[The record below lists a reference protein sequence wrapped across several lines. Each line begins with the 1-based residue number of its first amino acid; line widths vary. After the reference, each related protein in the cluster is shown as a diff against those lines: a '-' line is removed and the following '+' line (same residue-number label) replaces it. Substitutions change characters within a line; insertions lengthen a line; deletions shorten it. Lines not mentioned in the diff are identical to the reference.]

1 MMTKVMAMKDVIDE
15 LGIKSVA
22 DKTDEEFERDNDKYG
37 NVCDELDAIEND
49 MLTHYKE
56 LDADMY
62 LKLRQIDLL
71 KRLVDKLD
79 DLEMLYDVYNEL
91 KALNN
96 K

>member
-1 MMTKVMAMKDVIDE
+1 MMTKEMAMSDVIDE

-22 DKTDEEFERDNDKYG
+22 DKTDEEFERDNNKYS
-37 NVCDELDAIEND
+37 NIVDELDTIEND

-62 LKLRQIDLL
+62 FRLRQIDLL
-71 KRLVDKLD
+71 KKLTDKLD
-79 DLEMLYDVYNEL
+79 NLEMLYDVYNQL

>member
-1 MMTKVMAMKDVIDE
+1 MMTKEMAMKDVVEE
-15 LGIKSVA
+15 LGIKTVA
-22 DKTDEEFERDNDKYG
+22 DKTDEEFERDNDKYS
-37 NVCDELDAIEND
+37 NVCDELDTIEND

-71 KRLVDKLD
+71 KKLVDKMD